1 MVEITVIIA
10 LLVFIGFREW
20 STQKERQQM
29 LDRLMS
35 RDIQEY
41 RQPMDKDEPNVLES
55 QAEDDNII
63 SLSVDNPDDIPEEIR
78 KEIENA

>member
-1 MVEITVIIA
+1 
-10 LLVFIGFREW
+10 
-20 STQKERQQM
+20 M